1 MIAIVYDE
9 NSYHSSSSHKSG
21 ERYLSFSITI
31 IVDLSLPHYPPPPP
45 PSLRNILAYLHK
57 HTFHRNEVTFLL
69 MSTRQKRLAGRV
81 VIFEIFALAGWFG
94 VEEFLH
100 DLEGPYKGSGLGT

>member
-45 PSLRNILAYLHK
+45 LLVEKYTSLSTQTYVSQKWSHVFVNEHKAKKIGREGGYFRNIC
-57 HTFHRNEVTFLL
+57 F
-69 MSTRQKRLAGRV
+69 GRMV
-81 VIFEIFALAGWFG
+81 WGRG
-94 VEEFLH
+94 VFCMI
-100 DLEGPYKGSGLGT
+100 